1 VMVPVAGLAP
11 RGMPEVRD
19 DQREKGELTLPSS
32 DLALLRRT
40 RMMLIVWIWAAALL
54 LIAVEWL
61 WWCALRV
68 ANRNIWLSEG
78 GPVSTAYAWRFGTM
92 FLPLE
97 LIILA
102 LILQFRWFRTF
113 GKQAATA
120 GFILM
125 VPVHLVAF
133 LLVHLWGPIP
143 MDSVRLNDGRRF
155 ILASQQAGLD
165 SVFAVY
171 SPAGPL
177 GFAWHP
183 VSDVGVSGF
192 DGNPQLALS
201 PDQRWLL
208 VAQHGLWADCFQ
220 LVQTERPSMARPT
233 LDRCPAY
240 KLGYST
246 PTDNTEA
253 RDRALSRQAEA
264 MTGMRPP
271 AGAE

>member
-1 VMVPVAGLAP
+1 MVPIAGLAP
-11 RGMPEVRD
+11 RGNPEVRD
-19 DQREKGELTLPSS
+19 DKREQGEATVPSG

-40 RMMLIVWIWAAALL
+40 RMMLIAWIWSAALL
-54 LIAVEWL
+54 LIAAELL
-61 WWCALRV
+61 WSGALAV

-78 GPVSTAYAWRFGTM
+78 GPVSTSYAWRFGTM

-97 LIILA
+97 LIIFA

-113 GKQAATA
+113 GKQVATL

-125 VPVHLVAF
+125 VPVHLGTF
-133 LLVHLWGPIP
+133 LSVHVWGPVP

-155 ILASQQAGLD
+155 ILASQQAGFD

-201 PDQRWLL
+201 PDQHWLL

-220 LVQTERPSMARPT
+220 LVQTDRTSMANPA

-246 PTDNTEA
+246 PTDDPEA